1 MNTSPTKYDDRK
13 PLQIWLTNGSGEIIL
28 LVYVVS

>member
-1 MNTSPTKYDDRK
+1 MNTSLTKYDDRK
-13 PLQIWLTNGSGEIIL
+13 PLQIWLTITGEIIL